1 MTKRELKQEI
11 DQLRNDMAAEF
22 VKRDND
28 IVNVRT
34 KGLIARNGYSDAL
47 ANLEKR
53 LKNTEEFVGI
63 QTDAIAAIILA
74 CGLREEDK
82 FKKASEQIQ
91 RERAVLKKIIDH
103 PKADKPASQT
113 ALTETDLFSEPAEE
127 DVWIDSKE
135 ACLALGWKSIS
146 TTMLRK
152 AGIRYQ
158 QPLGK
163 HRKITAHKSDIENY
177 VRNRRDGRK

>member
-1 MTKRELKQEI
+1 MITKRQLKQMLQSLTERVERLEAKAELFDKGLEVCVDAHKESLRQIGELK
-11 DQLRNDMAAEF
+11 
-22 VKRDND
+22 
-28 IVNVRT
+28 
-34 KGLIARNGYSDAL
+34 GY
-47 ANLEKR
+47 
-53 LKNTEEFVGI
+53 
-63 QTDAIAAIILA
+63 
-74 CGLREEDK
+74 
-82 FKKASEQIQ
+82 
-91 RERAVLKKIIDH
+91 

-127 DVWIDSKE
+127 DVWIDSRE
-135 ACLALGWKSIS
+135 ACRALGWKSIS

-163 HRKITAHKSDIENY
+163 HRKITTHKGDIENY

>member
-1 MTKRELKQEI
+1 MRMKIMINDKTMTTKRQLREQLQSLTERVERLEAKAELFDKGLEVCVDAHKESLRQIWELK
-11 DQLRNDMAAEF
+11 
-22 VKRDND
+22 
-28 IVNVRT
+28 
-34 KGLIARNGYSDAL
+34 GY
-47 ANLEKR
+47 
-53 LKNTEEFVGI
+53 
-63 QTDAIAAIILA
+63 
-74 CGLREEDK
+74 
-82 FKKASEQIQ
+82 
-91 RERAVLKKIIDH
+91 

-113 ALTETDLFSEPAEE
+113 ALKKEADLFNEPAEE

-158 QPLGK
+158 QPQGK
-163 HRKITAHKSDIENY
+163 HRKITAHKGDIENY